1 MPDPKKP
8 NPWSR
13 LVLTVLLLLLAGL
26 VFLLSSPVVRP
37 WQPVK
42 VAVQPSKQARQDSG
56 NAIAGTQ
63 KQPAPAAHRPKDTFD
78 APFRTWLAGYS
89 ALPTD
94 SPERTKL
101 LPAGIELAKARR
113 PAMEKLIREDP
124 RRAVA
129 DALTFDQW
137 AALPDE
143 MKAEVERPFSVS
155 SDYTYYP
162 ICQGPGA
169 QLQAGEPTFVATL
182 AMPDGSSLQTF
193 SYGRREG
200 VMSKRALP
208 VQGITLAGMAAMRDG
223 ALQIV
228 QAAELDTVRTLFP
241 DGRADMTRSLTSGSP
256 VGGNAVYALSGGRLY
271 AFASQEEAQ
280 VLDSKLAELDA
291 LPGPFAA
298 SSLLA
303 ASADLSG
310 GGTLNL
316 PGIEV
321 QALAQSSSWTESKKR
336 LLLIRINFTD
346 KPEEPVTKA
355 VAETEM
361 TRASDRIRE
370 MSYGKTW
377 VEGTASANVYTMP
390 KSFAYYSEGNVND
403 RLFTE
408 LMRDA
413 RNTFRQ
419 QKSGAD
425 AGIDIGPE
433 SNLHEGGEAGL
444 GDYDIVGIF
453 RTNLGGEG
461 GVAGGPSL
469 FMMANYERIYTH
481 EWGHNYGLHH
491 SSFWKTTDG
500 SVDGEAATVD
510 EYGDP
515 FDIMGHGP
523 TPEGHFR
530 PEGKAYLNW
539 LGTAEWE
546 DININLTG
554 SKTCRIYKIDD
565 PVVTSNPRGIRVERG
580 GNGAQNGFYWVGYR
594 GSFSNNPRLSNGA
607 YLTAQRPGQA
617 RSLLLDTTPDS
628 IGGTDDSALAMGAT
642 FSAPDSSVHITP
654 VGMGGS
660 GSGSYIDVRV
670 NLGPF
675 PGNNPPQASDVSGP
689 VAVQARKPA
698 TYSVVGSD
706 PNGDTLSFSWD
717 TGERTLEGWPNS
729 PVLQAQWEVGGNY
742 TLKVTVSDMKGGQ
755 VTKTLQVQ
763 VTDPLDDW
771 TTTNVG
777 RSVTLTGAQAGNG
790 VVVAAGYWGELF
802 YSWDGMSWTE
812 TKHTSGINQDLR
824 MAFGGGRFVLSGRK
838 DGEQTARIAYSAD
851 GRIWENAQVPAG
863 RAFPRAMA
871 YGGGQFIA
879 VGDGG
884 SLLRSSDCVNWSAAT
899 VAGSPD
905 FRELAWNGTA
915 WLATAINPDNG
926 TAEVAWT
933 SPDGIAWTKRG
944 LLGSYAGPIIGNNGV
959 FLVMG
964 WYNGIKIS
972 ADNGVTWRNATMP
985 PGVDNWS
992 ARQVAVADDGTM
1004 FAYGLVMGVDGHP
1017 PVPLVSVD
1025 GSAWHWSTSTEAS
1038 DALKDTWP
1046 SQIAFGA
1053 GRFIRLANDGVVRI
1067 SQPLHVGNAAPAVV
1081 ASSVG
1086 NSSNARSVVSLSA
1099 RATDPESDALRYYW
1113 DFGSD
1118 LPILQGADAKIIL
1131 PFGGSYDVTLRVVD
1145 AKGSVS
1151 TTNQTVTFQDP
1162 ALTFA
1167 TRTSGTTSSL
1177 QAIAANDSIA
1187 VALGDF
1193 TTPILTST
1201 NGSNWANQIM
1211 PDSFCFPYDIVWDGE
1226 NFIIAGHCFLQT
1238 AWFNTIYTSPN
1249 GLNWTRRC
1257 SIGPESWVAKK
1268 IASSGAVAIAAM
1280 GNGVVLRSP
1289 DGGINWNPIDVPGLS
1304 TSTVTALTWSGQE
1317 FVMLTDNATVKLL
1330 TSTDGVQW
1338 ADRTSGI
1345 GLDASWKSLSRV
1357 FWLNDR
1363 FVASGWYSNIRTST
1377 DGGKSFSVARLSDNV
1392 KLPAMAYGN
1401 GIYFGAGWD
1410 QGNGNQDVD
1419 VFSINGNDWYS
1430 YVAGTTNDRT
1440 GATFFKNTFITVG
1453 QAGEIRQSGVIA
1465 PLKDLLAIREMG
1477 PVSWDG
1483 TNSGVKHQFLG
1494 LPGQRKILQFSS
1506 DLKQPWLTQ
1515 GEIEAGPLGIFEVDF
1530 RQPGDQRTKWNKG
1543 MFFRLLPTTNN

>member
-1 MPDPKKP
+1 MPDPPKP

-13 LVLTVLLLLLAGL
+13 LILTVLFLLLAGL
-26 VFLLSSPVVRP
+26 VILLSSHVGGPE
-37 WQPVK
+37 QPAK
-42 VAVQPSKQARQDSG
+42 VAVQPPKQAPQDSG
-56 NAIAGTQ
+56 NAFAGTQ
-63 KQPAPAAHRPKDTFD
+63 KQPAPAVHRPKATFD
-78 APFRTWLAGYS
+78 APFRTWFAGYS
-89 ALPTD
+89 ALPID
-94 SPERTKL
+94 SPERKKM

-113 PAMEKLIREDP
+113 PAMEKLIREEP
-124 RRAVA
+124 RRAI
-129 DALTFDQW
+129 DQALGFNEW

-143 MKAEVERPFSVS
+143 VKAEVERPFSMS
-155 SDYTYYP
+155 ADYTYLP
-162 ICQGPGA
+162 ICREPGA
-169 QLQAGEPTFVATL
+169 PTKPGEPTFIATL
-182 AMPDGSSLQTF
+182 SMPDGSSLQTF
-193 SYGRREG
+193 TYGRREG
-200 VMSKRALP
+200 VFSKRSIPA
-208 VQGITLAGMAAMRDG
+208 QGIALGGLAAMRDG
-223 ALQIV
+223 PLQIV
-228 QAAELDTVRTLFP
+228 DGTELDTVRTLFP
-241 DGRADMTRSLTSGSP
+241 DGQKDMGRSLTTGSKIEDEP
-256 VGGNAVYALSGGRLY
+256 VYALVGGRLY
-271 AFASQEEAQ
+271 AFSSVEEAQ
-280 VLDSKLAELDA
+280 ALDSKLAELDA
-291 LPGPFAA
+291 LPGPFGA

-303 ASADLSG
+303 ASTDALGSG
-310 GGTLNL
+310 GVEL
-316 PGIEV
+316 PKIQT
-321 QALAQSSSWTESKKR
+321 QALSASSTWTESKKR
-336 LLLIRINFTD
+336 LFLIRINFTD
-346 KPEEPVTKA
+346 KPDEPVTRA
-355 VAETEM
+355 AAEAAM
-361 TRASDRIRE
+361 SKASDRIRE

-390 KSFAYYSEGNVND
+390 QTYAYYWSAD
-403 RLFTE
+403 SRLWGE

-413 RNTFRQ
+413 RNIFRQ
-419 QKSGAD
+419 QMSGAD
-425 AGIDIGPE
+425 SSINIGPV
-433 SNLHEGGEAGL
+433 SDVPYGASGGL
-444 GDYDIVGIF
+444 GDYDIVGLF
-453 RTNLGGEG
+453 RASNPGEG
-461 GVAGGPSL
+461 GVAGGGDL
-469 FMMANYERIYTH
+469 YMMANFESIYTH

-491 SSFWKTTDG
+491 SSLWKTTDG
-500 SVDGEAATVD
+500 SVDGEGATID

-523 TPEGHFR
+523 IPEGHFR

-539 LGTAEWE
+539 LSAAQWK
-546 DININLTG
+546 DINLAG
-554 SKTCRIYKIDD
+554 SGTFRIYPIDD
-565 PVVTSNPRGIRVERG
+565 PAATSNPRGIRVERA
-580 GNGAQNGFYWVGYR
+580 GNGTQNGYYWVGYR
-594 GSFSNNPRLSNGA
+594 NGFSSNPRLSNGA

-628 IGGTDDSALAMGAT
+628 IGAADDSALAMGST
-642 FSAPDSSVHITP
+642 FSAPDSSVFITP
-654 VGMGGS
+654 IGKGGS
-660 GSGSYIDVRV
+660 GSESFIDVQV

-675 PGNNPPQASDVSGP
+675 PGNIAPQSSNVSGP

-706 PNGDTLSFSWD
+706 PNGDTLSYSWD
-717 TGERTLEGWPNS
+717 TGERTLEAWPNS

-824 MAFGGGRFVLSGRK
+824 MTFGGGRFVLSGRK
-838 DGEQTARIAYSAD
+838 DGEQTARMAYSAD

-871 YGGGQFIA
+871 YGGGQFVA

-884 SLLRSSDCVNWSAAT
+884 SLLRSSDGVSWGAAT

-926 TAEVAWT
+926 TAEIAWT
-933 SPDGIAWTKRG
+933 SPDGIAWIKRG
-944 LLGSYAGPIIGNNGV
+944 LLGSYAGPIIGHNGL

-964 WYNGIKIS
+964 WYNGIKLS
-972 ADNGVTWRNATMP
+972 ADNGVTWKNAAMP
-985 PGVDNWS
+985 PGVENWS

-1025 GSAWHWSTSTEAS
+1025 GSTWYWSTSTEAS

-1053 GRFIRLANDGVVRI
+1053 GRFIRLANDGVVKF
-1067 SQPLHVGNAAPAVV
+1067 SQPLFEGNAAPAVV

-1099 RATDPESDALRYYW
+1099 RATDPESDALRYFW
-1113 DFGSD
+1113 DFGPD

-1162 ALTFA
+1162 ALSFTRRESGA
-1167 TRTSGTTSSL
+1167 TYSL
-1177 QAIAANDSIA
+1177 MAVAANNAIA
-1187 VALGDF
+1187 VAVGDANHH
-1193 TTPILTST
+1193 IITST
-1201 NGSNWANQIM
+1201 NGVVWTKRSLPMWT
-1211 PDSFCFPYDIVWDGE
+1211 YLHDIVWDGAKFLVTGHSWRTSGGVAQWHNVIHTSPDGIIWSE
-1226 NFIIAGHCFLQT
+1226 RYVGTAGARLVRKLAAKPGGPAIAGGDQGF
-1238 AWFNTIYTSPN
+1238 F
-1249 GLNWTRRC
+1249 
-1257 SIGPESWVAKK
+1257 
-1268 IASSGAVAIAAM
+1268 M
-1280 GNGVVLRSP
+1280 RSP
-1289 DGGINWNPIDVPGLS
+1289 DGLS
-1304 TSTVTALTWSGQE
+1304 WSELSIPALGTSAVKALAWSGQE

-1330 TSTDGVQW
+1330 TSTDGIQW
-1338 ADRTSGI
+1338 IDRTSGI
-1345 GLDASWKSLSRV
+1345 GLDATWKSLSRV
-1357 FWLNDR
+1357 SWLNDR
-1363 FVASGWYSNIRTST
+1363 LVASGWYSNIRTST
-1377 DGGKSFSVARLSDNV
+1377 NGGQTFAASRLSDNV
-1392 KLPAMAYGN
+1392 ELPAMAYGN

-1410 QGNGNQDVD
+1410 LGNSSQDVD

-1453 QAGEIRQSGVIA
+1453 QAGEIRQSGVIY

-1494 LPGQRKILQFSS
+1494 LPGQRKILQFSA

-1515 GEIEAGPLGIFEVDF
+1515 GEIEAGPLGVFDVDF
-1530 RQPGDQRTKWNKG
+1530 RQPGDQRTKWSKG
-1543 MFFRLLPTTNN
+1543 MFFRLLPATNN